1 MPKRLDVSWDVPT
14 TDIALSRFKRYLE
27 GQGFRDATITNYIS
41 VCKIYLEWAGTDEPT
56 LSQAEAFRDSLLE
69 RKRARSTINNYSFT
83 VKRYHEMLGEEFSF
97 PFLKRNNQIPHFFDA
112 EDVQRIFDVIDNL
125 KHLALLQ
132 TAFYG
137 CLRASEVCNL
147 DDEDLDLSRLRLTIR
162 EGKGGQ
168 DGIAYL
174 SDEAA
179 KTLKQYLA
187 VRPPLD
193 VDGRQPLFYSDYG
206 QRMHRRDIYR
216 IFIKYKRRAGIEK
229 QGGVHVFTRHS
240 SASIMIANGCDILTI
255 QQLLRH
261 KDPHT
266 TFRYMH
272 MCDETR
278 RSNYNKFLRL

>member
-41 VCKIYLEWAGTDEPT
+41 VCKIYLEWAGTDEPSI
-56 LSQAEAFRDSLLE
+56 SQAEAFRDSLLE

-162 EGKGGQ
+162 VGKGGQ

-240 SASIMIANGCDILTI
+240 SASMMIANGCDILTI

>member
-41 VCKIYLEWAGTDEPT
+41 VCKIYLEWAGTDEPSI
-56 LSQAEAFRDSLLE
+56 SQAEAFRDSLLE

>member
-1 MPKRLDVSWDVPT
+1 MPKRLAVKWDVPA
-14 TDIALSRFKRYLE
+14 TDIALNKFQRYLE
-27 GQGFRDATITNYIS
+27 GLGFRDSTIDNYVS
-41 VCKIYLEWAGTDEPT
+41 RCRTYLEWVGSDEP
-56 LSQAEAFRDSLLE
+56 SISEAQAFRDSLVE
-69 RKRARSTINNYSFT
+69 RKLSRSSINNYSFV

-147 DDEDLDLSRLRLTIR
+147 DDENLDLSRLRLTIR

-179 KTLKQYLA
+179 KTLKRYLA

-216 IFIKYKRRAGIEK
+216 IFIKYKKRAGIEK
-229 QGGVHVFTRHS
+229 AGGVHVFTRHS

>member
-27 GQGFRDATITNYIS
+27 GQGFREATITNYIS

-97 PFLKRNNQIPHFFDA
+97 PFLKRNNQIPHYFDA

>member
-41 VCKIYLEWAGTDEPT
+41 VCKIYLEWAGTDEPSI
-56 LSQAEAFRDSLLE
+56 SQAEAFRDSLLE

-168 DGIAYL
+168 DGIAYI

-179 KTLKQYLA
+179 KTLKRYLA
-187 VRPPLD
+187 VRPLLE

-216 IFIKYKRRAGIEK
+216 IFIKYKNRAGIEK

>member
-41 VCKIYLEWAGTDEPT
+41 VCKIYLEWTGTDEPSV
-56 LSQAEAFRDSLLE
+56 SQAEAFRDSLLE

-97 PFLKRNNQIPHFFDA
+97 PFLKRNNQIPHYFDA

-168 DGIAYL
+168 DGIAYIR
-174 SDEAA
+174 DEAA
-179 KTLKQYLA
+179 KTLRRYLT

-216 IFIKYKRRAGIEK
+216 IFIKYKKRAGIEK
-229 QGGVHVFTRHS
+229 AGGVHVFSRHS

-266 TFRYMH
+266 SFRYLH

>member
-41 VCKIYLEWAGTDEPT
+41 VCKIYLEWAGTDEPSI
-56 LSQAEAFRDSLLE
+56 SQAEAFRDSLLE

-97 PFLKRNNQIPHFFDA
+97 PFLKRNNQIPHYFDA

>member
-83 VKRYHEMLGEEFSF
+83 VKRYHEMLGEDFSF

-132 TAFYG
+132 TAFFG

-187 VRPPLD
+187 VRPTLE

-240 SASIMIANGCDILTI
+240 ST
-255 QQLLRH
+255 
-261 KDPHT
+261 
-266 TFRYMH
+266 
-272 MCDETR
+272 
-278 RSNYNKFLRL
+278 

>member
-41 VCKIYLEWAGTDEPT
+41 VCKIYLEWAGTDEPSI
-56 LSQAEAFRDSLLE
+56 SQAEAFRDSLLE

-162 EGKGGQ
+162 VGKGGQ